1 MTFRI
6 EQKIILGPVESYKI
20 YSYFCSKGMSPL
32 YPRRQINSLYFD
44 NRSGGSYLDSE
55 EGCLPRK
62 KIRVRNYGGNS
73 DKLFEVK
80 TSSYEGRYKTSVTI
94 NEAEY
99 LKHLQDGVFDK
110 SYGLCMPIL
119 SVCYFRDYYSYMGI
133 RITIDRKIEY
143 KTFSTFHTF
152 RDTHC
157 VLEFKAHAGTSL
169 DFLDGLVST
178 PLSRFSKYSR
188 GYQNLIA

>member
-1 MTFRI
+1 MTFRV
-6 EQKIILGPVESYKI
+6 EQKIILGPVEAHKI

-32 YPRRQINSLYFD
+32 FPRRQIYSLYFD
-44 NRSGGSYLDSE
+44 NRTGASYLDSE
-55 EGCLPRK
+55 EGCVPRK

-73 DKLFEVK
+73 YKLFEVK
-80 TSSYEGRYKTSVTI
+80 TSSCEGRYKTSVAI

-99 LKHLQDGVFDK
+99 LKYLQGGVFDK
-110 SYGLCMPIL
+110 SYGLCMPVL
-119 SVCYFRDYYSYMGI
+119 SVCYFRDYYSYKGI
-133 RITIDRKIEY
+133 RITIDKEIEY
-143 KTFSTFHTF
+143 GKFGTHHTF

-157 VLEFKAHAGTSL
+157 VLEFKAPAGISL